1 MNSRNYRFAFNN
13 AIPTEFFNYSINQNF
28 IETIITDE
36 NEAEYILYLPRIRKT
51 RAQKLYITLINNEN
65 DENQENQVIY
75 NHYYPDRRDHRGNLR
90 EFSGKT
96 YNSNN
101 TYQKWKSIIRELKTS
116 INLHSNELSEENRN
130 GIIDLYLNKHNITD
144 PERIKLL
151 KDYFEREYY
160 NGSIEFI
167 PIEEDNPL
175 FNANEPEENFEP
187 VFTIMNQYEFSVFL
201 KKRFDNIEHTIERV
215 MEENM
220 SYLIDDDI
228 EEFLN

>member
-36 NEAEYILYLPRIRKT
+36 NEAEYVLYLPRLRKT

-101 TYQKWKSIIRELKTS
+101 TYQQWKSIIRELKEGIRRYS
-116 INLHSNELSEENRN
+116 DELSEEDIN
-130 GIIDLYLNKHNITD
+130 GIIDLYFNKHNITD
-144 PERIKLL
+144 PERIELL
-151 KDYFEREYY
+151 KEYFKENYY
-160 NGSIEFI
+160 NGDIEFI

-175 FNANEPEENFEP
+175 FNPNEPDENFEP
-187 VFTIMNQYEFSVFL
+187 IFTTMNQYEFSLFL
-201 KKRFDNIEHTIERV
+201 KKRFNDIEHTIERALG
-215 MEENM
+215 EDNETF
-220 SYLIDDDI
+220 LIEDDDI
-228 EEFLN
+228 EE

>member
-13 AIPTEFFNYSINQNF
+13 ANPIEFFNFSNNQNF

-116 INLHSNELSEENRN
+116 INLHSDELSEEDIN

-144 PERIKLL
+144 PDRIYIL
-151 KDYFEREYY
+151 KEYFKENYY
-160 NGSIEFI
+160 TPYLELV
-167 PIEEDNPL
+167 PIDENHPL
-175 FNANEPEENFEP
+175 FNINEIDGTFQYIHH
-187 VFTIMNQYEFSVFL
+187 TTMNQYEFSIFL
-201 KKRFDNIEHTIERV
+201 KKRFVDIEHTINLALAET
-215 MEENM
+215 
-220 SYLIDDDI
+220 
-228 EEFLN
+228 FLN